1 MKTAEILGM
10 KIGQFAQKHH
20 LLGTPGSTELA
31 KLVGEAYAAGLDD
44 GSRIEKERSR
54 KYGNKGNGQ

>member
-20 LLGTPGSTELA
+20 LLGTTGSTELA

-44 GSRIEKERSR
+44 GTRMEKERSR
-54 KYGNKGNGQ
+54 KYGKERNGQ

>member
-20 LLGTPGSTELA
+20 LLGTTGSTELA
-31 KLVGEAYAAGLDD
+31 KAGW
-44 GSRIEKERSR
+44 GSVCRRL
-54 KYGNKGNGQ
+54 G